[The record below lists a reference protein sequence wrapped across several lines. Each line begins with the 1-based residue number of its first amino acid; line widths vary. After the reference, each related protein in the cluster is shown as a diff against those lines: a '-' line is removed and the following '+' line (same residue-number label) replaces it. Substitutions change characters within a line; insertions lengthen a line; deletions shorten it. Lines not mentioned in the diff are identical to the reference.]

1 VSRFESLSHSEFVRQ
16 CILPAVAKSA
26 LIASFIFYLFGAY
39 FFVKNGNSGF
49 EVIIVIFAA
58 TVIPALLCAF
68 VTVILLIIL
77 YFFKDLVN
85 NLLLLA
91 AICSILFMSMSF
103 IFINQSIIVEIIFSI
118 LLGIICAVIII
129 DLVLRDTADI

>member
-1 VSRFESLSHSEFVRQ
+1 VSRFDSLSHSEFFRQ

-58 TVIPALLCAF
+58 AVIPVLICFF

-77 YFFKDLVN
+77 YFFN
-85 NLLLLA
+85 NLINNLILLST
-91 AICSILFMSMSF
+91 ICSIIFISMSF
-103 IFINQSIIVEIIFSI
+103 ILINQSIIPEIIFSI
-118 LLGIICAVIII
+118 LLGIVCAVIII
-129 DLVLRDTADI
+129 DLALRDAVDI